1 LEQDGGGSGLGLH
14 ITKSLIEQHGGTI
27 EMFSEGIDCGCLTV
41 VELPL
46 YRNAAGNAQS
56 LLPPD
61 AIEMAP
67 SSPEPEPA
75 TTSETVHSCLVVD
88 DVLSNRK
95 MLMRLLVR
103 SGHLCKSANNGQEAI
118 DIVKADQQEYLSNEN
133 HVPIDTI
140 LMDYEMP
147 VLNGPDATKIIR
159 ANGYPALIIGVT
171 GNVLVEDVAY
181 FKSMGADRVLS
192 KPVNIA
198 AIEQCWEI
206 LNDVMAQKLG
216 KSTMEV

>member
-1 LEQDGGGSGLGLH
+1 LH

-27 EMFSEGIDCGCLTV
+27 EIFSEGIHRGCLAV

-46 YRNAAGNAQS
+46 YRNAMVVAEKAKPLPS
-56 LLPPD
+56 PELLG
-61 AIEMAP
+61 MVLP
-67 SSPEPEPA
+67 SSEPKPA
-75 TTSETVHSCLVVD
+75 IGVKTVHSCLVVD
-88 DVLSNRK
+88 DALSNRK
-95 MLMRLLVR
+95 MLVRLLER
-103 SGHLCKSANNGQEAI
+103 SGHICLSANNGREAVN
-118 DIVKADQQEYLSNEN
+118 IVEADQQESLANKS

-159 ANGYPALIIGVT
+159 AKGYNVSIIGVT

-181 FKSMGADRVLS
+181 FTSMGANCVLP

-198 AIEQCWEI
+198 VIEQCWES
-206 LNDVMAQKLG
+206 LNKT
-216 KSTMEV
+216 K